1 MLTPETVA
9 AVFVI
14 GGVAAAGSY
23 VVYRAVDA
31 VGPDLKLGDLLP
43 ALPWEGPP
51 LPRFMM
57 RKPEI
62 LTKAYQAVGLGFP
75 RGE

>member
-1 MLTPETVA
+1 MLNPEMVA
-9 AVFVI
+9 AIFVI
-14 GGVAAAGSY
+14 GGVGAAASY

-31 VGPDLKLGDLLP
+31 AGPDLEPGDLLP
-43 ALPWEGPP
+43 APPWEGPP
-51 LPRFMM
+51 VPRFMV

-62 LTKAYQAVGLGFP
+62 LAKVYQAVGLAFP